1 MATGENEQGL
11 RKIMDFT
18 RLLSIAI
25 LVIHFYLLCYAAFR
39 EWELTTSIVD
49 RILST
54 FSNMKIFK
62 TILASKVASLLL
74 LAVSLLGVK
83 GKKDEKIEKRTAIVY
98 ILTGLI
104 LFFIS
109 QSMLLMQ
116 FSVSIKSGAY
126 IGITSIGYFL
136 ILTGGT

>member
-54 FSNMKIFK
+54 
-62 TILASKVASLLL
+62 
-74 LAVSLLGVK
+74 
-83 GKKDEKIEKRTAIVY
+83 
-98 ILTGLI
+98 
-104 LFFIS
+104 
-109 QSMLLMQ
+109 
-116 FSVSIKSGAY
+116 
-126 IGITSIGYFL
+126 
-136 ILTGGT
+136 

>member
-1 MATGENEQGL
+1 
-11 RKIMDFT
+11 
-18 RLLSIAI
+18 
-25 LVIHFYLLCYAAFR
+25 
-39 EWELTTSIVD
+39 
-49 RILST
+49 
-54 FSNMKIFK
+54 MKIFK
-62 TILASKVASLLL
+62 TILASKAASLLL
-74 LAVSLLGVK
+74 LSVSLLGVK

-126 IGITSIGYFL
+126 IGVTSLGYFL
-136 ILTGGT
+136 ILTGGTLLSRLIKLSLQGDIFNKLNGIARVLLQIH